1 MPIHDTDKIA
11 MAISLASSLALSR
24 RNEFLTPEH
33 MLAALLKDD
42 DVRAAISQCCDI
54 DHLEAQIKN
63 YMDSLE
69 EMPDGN
75 YELNASSQ
83 LQELIAIAENA
94 ARGSG
99 STVMKVHHLMY
110 AFFQLEE
117 SYARFALE
125 DTIETS
131 VPALLNNLVQIEDE
145 SNEEMPQGERWTRFF
160 RECPAEEIV
169 GHFQGVSPFLQFDE
183 AGERVQRQ
191 HGFCHGDE
199 EQIGN
204 LIPVIKLFHRTFDQ
218 SLLHIVADHG
228 RRDGNA
234 LERSQAICHILSGL
248 FQIEPHI
255 GDLMKARE
263 TKRAH
268 GAGKLVSDILIHDF
282 ISFVSLFA
290 AQI

>member
-42 DVRAAISQCCDI
+42 DVRAAVSQCCDT
-54 DHLEAQIKN
+54 DHLEAQVKN

-99 STVMKVHHLMY
+99 SAVMKVHHLMY

-125 DTIETS
+125 DAIETS
-131 VPALLNNLVQIEDE
+131 VPALLNSLVQIEDE
-145 SNEEMPQGERWTRFF
+145 SGEEMPQGERWTSFF
-160 RECPAEEIV
+160 R
-169 GHFQGVSPFLQFDE
+169 
-183 AGERVQRQ
+183 
-191 HGFCHGDE
+191 
-199 EQIGN
+199 
-204 LIPVIKLFHRTFDQ
+204 
-218 SLLHIVADHG
+218 
-228 RRDGNA
+228 
-234 LERSQAICHILSGL
+234 
-248 FQIEPHI
+248 
-255 GDLMKARE
+255 
-263 TKRAH
+263 
-268 GAGKLVSDILIHDF
+268 
-282 ISFVSLFA
+282 
-290 AQI
+290 